1 MKRHGPRK
9 TEPVIDHDIEF
20 EKLKKFEAA
29 ETEKEKMQI
38 FSSMLSDDYKLAA
51 LDLVPKNQIQNYL
64 HLIKDV
70 DKTVEALN
78 KLESISDKRNAVD
91 YLSLRLKGNS
101 DKLLKLFA
109 NIDFK
114 VHIHP
119 DMELMKLNNLNALDI
134 DTLTSIQRN
143 VLNSS
148 YIKFKLTDR
157 AVENVEYSFAE
168 MSAIVIKLQ
177 ELTAGIDSKA
187 SEMSKFETIYERMT
201 SKITYDYDCIRET
214 DKLEKYRDKSY
225 KEHNYEEAAYF
236 TRQISAKRREPAG
249 LYGGLVNGKAICA
262 GYALILNMALQRVGI
277 KAKYIAGYP
286 KRRRTW
292 TCLESSESR

>member
-1 MKRHGPRK
+1 MK
-9 TEPVIDHDIEF
+9 
-20 EKLKKFEAA
+20 
-29 ETEKEKMQI
+29 
-38 FSSMLSDDYKLAA
+38 
-51 LDLVPKNQIQNYL
+51 
-64 HLIKDV
+64 
-70 DKTVEALN
+70 
-78 KLESISDKRNAVD
+78 
-91 YLSLRLKGNS
+91 
-101 DKLLKLFA
+101 
-109 NIDFK
+109 
-114 VHIHP
+114 
-119 DMELMKLNNLNALDI
+119 LMKLNNLNALDI
-134 DTLTSIQRN
+134 DTLTLVQRN

-177 ELTAGIDSKA
+177 ELTAGIDPKA

-201 SKITYDYDCIRET
+201 SKITYDHDCIRET
-214 DKLEKYRDKSY
+214 DKLEKYRDKAY
-225 KEHNYEEAAYF
+225 KDHNYEEAAYF

-292 TCLESSESR
+292 TCLESSKSR